1 MNSSAWLQYFETN
14 RLNRPEPDWSL
25 PFPEDAR
32 TAAKLARSLSHFQ
45 LGETGGGTFLL
56 RGARTR
62 YADDPDYAAALSLF
76 IAEEHEHARLLA
88 RLVERFG
95 GALIRKHWTHF
106 LFRLVRQTLGVRFEV
121 QVLVIAEL
129 VGTAYYRVLGRR
141 VRDRVVEQ
149 VCELLLRDEAQ
160 HFAFHLDRFAAD
172 QEHWLPIEQA
182 WWAAQFQALFLT
194 AAHVAWIDHRPAL
207 ESVGATPRE
216 FFTEARTEAVAFLSH
231 LSPSKPATSAPRLT
245 GI

>member
-32 TAAKLARSLSHFQ
+32 TAAKLAASFSHFQ

-56 RGARTR
+56 RGAQTR

-95 GALIRKHWTHF
+95 GSLIRKHWTHF
-106 LFRLVRQTLGVRFEV
+106 LFRLVRQALGVRFEV
-121 QVLVIAEL
+121 QILVIAEL

-141 VRDRVVEQ
+141 VRDRIVEQ

-160 HFAFHLDRFAAD
+160 HIAFHLDRFATD

-182 WWAAQFQALFLT
+182 LWAAQFQALFLA
-194 AAHVAWIDHRPAL
+194 AAHIAWIDHRPAL
-207 ESVGATPRE
+207 ESVGATARE
-216 FFTEARTEAVAFLSH
+216 FFTEARAEAVAFISR
-231 LSPSKPATSAPRLT
+231 LSPRPAPTSAARIT

>member
-32 TAAKLARSLSHFQ
+32 TAAKLAHSLSHFQ
-45 LGETGGGTFLL
+45 LGESGGGTFLL
-56 RGARTR
+56 RGARVR
-62 YADDPDYAAALSLF
+62 YPDDPDYAAALALF
-76 IAEEHEHARLLA
+76 VAEEHEHARLLA

-95 GALIRKHWTHF
+95 GSLIHQHWTHF
-106 LFRLVRQTLGVRFEV
+106 LFRLVRQALGMRFEV

-149 VCELLLRDEAQ
+149 VCELVLRDETQ
-160 HFAFHLDRFAAD
+160 HLAFHRERFSAD

-182 WWAAQFQALFLT
+182 VWAAQFQALFLVAT
-194 AAHVAWIDHRPAL
+194 NVAWVDHRPAL
-207 ESVGATPRE
+207 ESVGATARE
-216 FFTEARTEAVAFLSH
+216 FFTEARAEAVAFISR
-231 LSPSKPATSAPRLT
+231 LSPRKSATSAARIT